1 MKQKNNLPHIFPPEV
16 INEARKLSIKG
27 NEDKSRIDLRKVC
40 HVTIDG
46 ETAKDFDDAVAVE
59 KNARGYRLYVSIADV
74 AHFVQAGSALDKEAY
89 LRGTSIYFPG
99 RVIPMLPENL
109 SNNLCSLVPH
119 EDRLTF
125 SAILDFNADGKLIGK
140 KFKKSII
147 CSRESIVKKKMEFR
161 HFTIFFNHILSFLY
175 FL

>member
-1 MKQKNNLPHIFPPEV
+1 MSLSTPLVEIILEVVPMLKVGPTKRANRIAVKIAEYRKEKNQWPYAQF
-16 INEARKLSIKG
+16 
-27 NEDKSRIDLRKVC
+27 
-40 HVTIDG
+40 VTDVMRASFIC

-109 SNNLCSLVPH
+109 SNNLCSLVPQGG
-119 EDRLTF
+119 RL
-125 SAILDFNADGKLIGK
+125 
-140 KFKKSII
+140 
-147 CSRESIVKKKMEFR
+147 
-161 HFTIFFNHILSFLY
+161 IFFIG
-175 FL
+175 